1 MTSADADFG
10 QYRSTYTAYDADGAK
25 LESIE
30 LLSDDR
36 ALKWGT
42 KLNEQ
47 YDEPFSVV
55 AHRKTAGQE
64 ETVLGTWGKTVTYDI
79 GPGYKL
85 TERQA

>member
-1 MTSADADFG
+1 MTSAGADFG
-10 QYRSTYTAYDADGAK
+10 QHRSTYTAYNADGTE

-30 LLSDDR
+30 LLSDSE

-42 KLNEQ
+42 KLNEEH
-47 YDEPFSVV
+47 DEPFSVV

-64 ETVLGTWGKTVTYDI
+64 DAVLGTWGKTVTYDI